1 LKIGVHVIAPMIYIP
16 NGQHLAFLA
25 SGVVFFWP
33 GSDFSAENVDPSQNT
48 ATEARNAKCCP
59 LGM

>member
-1 LKIGVHVIAPMIYIP
+1 LKIGVYVIAPMIYIP
-16 NGQHLAFLA
+16 NRQHLAFLA
-25 SGVVFFWP
+25 SVAVFWP